1 MSQLSQLKSQ
11 LHAVASE
18 AARTSGEIAAFESKF
33 TKSINQVESLIGGTA
48 TSADKQI
55 IETLNGASKAV
66 KAAAAALEG
75 AARSARGYA
84 DSI

>member
-11 LHAVASE
+11 MHAVAGD
-18 AARTSGEIAAFESKF
+18 AKRASGELSAFDSKF
-33 TKSINQVESLIGGTA
+33 SKATNQVESLIGGSA
-48 TSADKQI
+48 TSADKKI

-66 KAAAAALEG
+66 KQAVAALEQ
-75 AARSARGYA
+75 AASAARGYA